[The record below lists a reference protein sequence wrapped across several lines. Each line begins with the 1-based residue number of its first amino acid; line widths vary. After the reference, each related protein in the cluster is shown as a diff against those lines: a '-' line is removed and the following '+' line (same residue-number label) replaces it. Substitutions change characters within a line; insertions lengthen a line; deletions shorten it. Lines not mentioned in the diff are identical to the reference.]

1 VVSWFF
7 LFAGCLER
15 VTGED
20 VPLDPKFY
28 AGKQDGDPQASADP
42 NAGGT
47 GDGPY
52 VGYEGETWKLVGE
65 VRGDEPGPIQIDLN
79 ESDEGAPGGV
89 KRAGALHIFDFG
101 TFEVNVPKTVKTL
114 HLQAFQDPTVN
125 GPDESD
131 PFAETSVD
139 LTDGPPKELV
149 LQLVKGARGQTGGGT
164 GSPGSPGGDPN
175 GGGSPGSP
183 GSPGATGGQPSPG
196 APPNGLKFPEGPM
209 VVLAGTVT
217 ASRDLPVIIDFFH
230 ANGEGAGGRGYL
242 GKLIVPAGPWKQ
254 EFPAGYGAVEV
265 EAYQD
270 LTNDSRTGDDP
281 SGRLE
286 GAVTVGESDVA
297 GVKLVIP

>member
-1 VVSWFF
+1 
-7 LFAGCLER
+7 

-20 VPLDPKFY
+20 VPLDPRFY
-28 AGKQDGDPQASADP
+28 EGKQDGDAKPPTDP

-52 VGYEGETWKLVGE
+52 VGYEGDTWKLVGE

-79 ESDEGAPGGV
+79 EPDEGAPGGV
-89 KRAGALHIFDFG
+89 KRAGALHIFEFG

-114 HLQAFQDPTVN
+114 RLQAFQDPTAN

-139 LTDGPPKELV
+139 LTDGPPKELI
-149 LQLVKGARGQTGGGT
+149 LQLVKGARGQTAVGT
-164 GSPGSPGGDPN
+164 GAPGSPGGDPS
-175 GGGSPGSP
+175 GGGG
-183 GSPGATGGQPSPG
+183 GGTGGQPSPG
-196 APPNGLKFPEGPM
+196 APPNGLKFPDGPT

-230 ANGEGAGGRGYL
+230 ANGEGAGGRSYL
-242 GKLIVPAGPWKQ
+242 GKLIVSAGPWKQ

-270 LTNDSRTGDDP
+270 LTGDSRSGDDP

-286 GAVTVGESDVA
+286 GTITLGDSDVA
-297 GVKLVIP
+297 GVSLIIP